1 MNKKEEIL
9 KIASR
14 EFAKYGYTGVSMD
27 AIAKKADISKA
38 AIYYHFKNKAS
49 LFEEVVMPK
58 VQKLIDEIYS
68 FEDKD
73 PKEEL
78 KHYIASYA
86 KIFRKYP
93 CFAAVLAHEFVDGG
107 RDLSDEI
114 IKNLSK
120 VFKKLITIL
129 KKGQEKNNFQ
139 IDNPFSIQLMI
150 VSSLIMHQTTKNLRK
165 RISKYIEIE
174 LNPGIEDIAN
184 AIYQKILKAILK
196 E

>member
-1 MNKKEEIL
+1 LNKKEEIL

-27 AIAKKADISKA
+27 AIAKKAGISKA

-129 KKGQEKNNFQ
+129 KKGQEKNIFQ

-184 AIYQKILKAILK
+184 AIYQKILKAISK

>member
-1 MNKKEEIL
+1 MNKKDEIL

-27 AIAKKADISKA
+27 TIAKKAGITKA

-78 KHYIASYA
+78 KHYITSYA

-107 RDLSDEI
+107 RDLSDEV

-120 VFKKLITIL
+120 VFKKLLIIL
-129 KKGQEKNNFQ
+129 KKGEEKSIFNL
-139 IDNPFSIQLMI
+139 DNPFSIQLMI
-150 VSSLIMHQTTKNLRK
+150 VSSLIMHQSTKPLRK
-165 RISKYIEIE
+165 RVSKYIDIE
-174 LNPGIEDIAN
+174 LNPDIKDIAD
-184 AIYQKILKAILK
+184 AIYNKILKAISK

>member
-129 KKGQEKNNFQ
+129 KKGQEKNIFQ

>member
-14 EFAKYGYTGVSMD
+14 EFAKYGFTGVSMD
-27 AIAKKADISKA
+27 AIAKKAGISKA

-129 KKGQEKNNFQ
+129 KKGQEKNIFQ

>member
-27 AIAKKADISKA
+27 AIAKKAGISKA

-129 KKGQEKNNFQ
+129 KKGQEKNIFQ

-184 AIYQKILKAILK
+184 AIYQKILKAISK

>member
-14 EFAKYGYTGVSMD
+14 EFAKYGYSGVSMD
-27 AIAKKADISKA
+27 AIAKKAGISKA

-107 RDLSDEI
+107 RDLSDEV
-114 IKNLSK
+114 IKNL
-120 VFKKLITIL
+120 
-129 KKGQEKNNFQ
+129 
-139 IDNPFSIQLMI
+139 
-150 VSSLIMHQTTKNLRK
+150 
-165 RISKYIEIE
+165 
-174 LNPGIEDIAN
+174 
-184 AIYQKILKAILK
+184 
-196 E
+196 

>member
-1 MNKKEEIL
+1 MNKKDEIL

-27 AIAKKADISKA
+27 TIAKKAGISKA

-107 RDLSDEI
+107 RDLSDEV

-120 VFKKLITIL
+120 VFKTLLIIL
-129 KKGQEKNNFQ
+129 KKGEEKSIFNL
-139 IDNPFSIQLMI
+139 DNPFSIQLMI
-150 VSSLIMHQTTKNLRK
+150 VSSLIMHQSTKPLRK
-165 RISKYIEIE
+165 RVSKYIDIE
-174 LNPGIEDIAN
+174 LNPDIKDIAD
-184 AIYQKILKAILK
+184 AIYNKILKAISK

>member
-14 EFAKYGYTGVSMD
+14 EFAKYGFTGVSMD
-27 AIAKKADISKA
+27 TIAKKAGISKA

-129 KKGQEKNNFQ
+129 KKGQEKNIFQ

-184 AIYQKILKAILK
+184 AIYQKILKAISK

>member
-1 MNKKEEIL
+1 LNKKEEIL

-14 EFAKYGYTGVSMD
+14 EFAKYGFTGVSMD
-27 AIAKKADISKA
+27 AIAKKAGISKA

-129 KKGQEKNNFQ
+129 KKGQEKNIFQ

>member
-14 EFAKYGYTGVSMD
+14 EFAKYGFTGVSMD
-27 AIAKKADISKA
+27 TIAKKAGISKA

-129 KKGQEKNNFQ
+129 KKGQEKNIFQ